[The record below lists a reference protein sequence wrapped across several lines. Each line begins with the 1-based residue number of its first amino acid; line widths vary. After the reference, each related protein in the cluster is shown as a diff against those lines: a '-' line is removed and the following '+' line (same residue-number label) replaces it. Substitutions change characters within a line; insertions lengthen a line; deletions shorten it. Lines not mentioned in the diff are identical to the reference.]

1 MFLHKNRQ
9 DTVNQNNQNVPEII
23 VPSVPN
29 IIISSKR
36 FSLSLGI
43 NDYPGTQNDLKG
55 CVNDAK
61 NWFEV
66 LTTIYNFKAQMLL
79 DSQATKGRVV
89 EILGNYMRDSKSG
102 ENYVI
107 TGSSHGTSIPDINSD
122 EFDGKD
128 EAICLHDSLLIDDD
142 FRAIINQLHPEAS
155 LMIVSDSCFSGSVT
169 RAFLAS
175 NNKKEGLERI
185 PKYLPPSDVVEAAQ
199 LIALPT
205 KKRMFFQ
212 ETDMREILLS
222 GCKDNE
228 YSYDTRLGG
237 SPCGALSYFA
247 TKAIREKPD
256 ATYEEFYA
264 TIRKSL
270 PNNDYNQTPQ
280 LEGSALN
287 KKKILFT

>member
-1 MFLHKNRQ
+1 MFLHKHKQ
-9 DTVNQNNQNVPEII
+9 DAGNQNVPLVPL

-36 FSLSLGI
+36 FSLSWGI
-43 NDYPGTQNDLKG
+43 NDYPGTQNDLNG

-66 LTTIYNFKAQMLL
+66 LTTIYGFKAQVLL
-79 DSQATKGRVV
+79 DSQATRNRVI

-102 ENYVI
+102 ENYAI
-107 TGSSHGTSIPDINSD
+107 TGSSHGTSIIDVNGD

-128 EAICLHDSLLIDDD
+128 EAICLYDGLLIDDD
-142 FRAIINQLHPEAS
+142 LRAIINQLHPEAS
-155 LMIVSDSCFSGSVT
+155 LTIISDSCFSGSVT

-175 NNKKEGLERI
+175 NNKRAGVERI
-185 PKYLPPSDVVEAAQ
+185 PKYLPPSDVVQAAQ

-205 KKRMFFQ
+205 KSRMFYQ
-212 ETDMREILLS
+212 EADMREIVLS

-237 SPCGALSYFA
+237 KPCGALSYFA

-270 PNNDYNQTPQ
+270 PNGDYNQTPQ
-280 LEGSALN
+280 LEGKSEN
-287 KKKILFT
+287 KKKILFN